1 MGNAA
6 RSERKNGG
14 NPAFGRYA
22 GPVIGRVSNLTLRAQ
37 ARGLRW
43 LDRAAS
49 RLRPARQPPE
59 HLVTGTTGEREALL
73 FLRSQGYTVVARR
86 WTTGKLRGDLDLVA
100 WYGDTLCFLE
110 VKTRSG
116 RNPLDPAEAAVD
128 REKRRMLRQMASA
141 YLRSFPRDRRDT
153 LPIRFDI
160 VSVYLA
166 PGEPTIEV
174 FPGAFGWR
182 DHGGSRHSGVGV

>member
-1 MGNAA
+1 MAA
-6 RSERKNGG
+6 PSKKLAATCNPGGYAEPVNGRRG
-14 NPAFGRYA
+14 DLA
-22 GPVIGRVSNLTLRAQ
+22 LQMQ

-43 LDRAAS
+43 LDRAAN
-49 RLRPARQPPE
+49 RLRPARHLPE

-73 FLRSQGYTVVARR
+73 YLRRQGYIIVARR

-110 VKTRSG
+110 VKTRSD

-128 REKRRMLRQMASA
+128 RQKRRMLRGMAWA
-141 YLRSFPRDRRDT
+141 YLHSFPRGSRDT

-166 PGEPTIEV
+166 PGEPVIEV

-182 DHGGSRHSGVGV
+182 DHPEGRRSAFGV